1 MMNNL
6 ADNIKNYFNV
16 EFITA
21 ISHNLDEPVPAV
33 SKAVSAIIPT
43 TLEALVDQPGM
54 SDNFYRLA
62 KEAALYYPNSPD
74 VAELVNEE
82 KGSNLHRNIF
92 GNNERAVGRH
102 IAAYSGVRPTTAIS
116 LIMLV
121 LPVLMGKI
129 GEHIQLA
136 SLSQSDFPGV
146 VSGFSSDINR
156 LTPDDYANPDL
167 THDITTTKEDLEK
180 IHEANVG
187 RNKTNFVFP
196 KWVPILIV
204 AVVVLMLI
212 YFSRTQ
218 GGS

>member
-1 MMNNL
+1 MTNNIL
-6 ADNIKNYFNV
+6 DDIKSYFNV

-21 ISHNLDEPVPAV
+21 IAQNLDEPVPAI

-43 TLEALVDQPGM
+43 TVEALVDQPGS
-54 SDNFYRLA
+54 SDRFYHMA
-62 KEAALYYPNSPD
+62 KEAAYYYPKAPD
-74 VAELVNEE
+74 VAEIVNEE

-92 GNNERAVGRH
+92 GSNERAVGRH

-121 LPVLMGKI
+121 LPVFMGKI
-129 GEHIQLA
+129 GEHIQTA
-136 SLSQSDFPGV
+136 ALSQGDFSGAL
-146 VSGFSSDINR
+146 SGFRPDVNR
-156 LTPDDYANPDL
+156 LSPDGYTTPDL
-167 THDITTTKEDLEK
+167 THDVTTTKEDSEK
-180 IHEANVG
+180 IHEANIV

-212 YFSRTQ
+212 YFSRQ
-218 GGS
+218 